1 MTTIEQWPACW
12 QPHQQDL
19 VVSEVGVQDDTVM
32 LAVHDPPAL
41 RRRRVPLQG
50 QLATA
55 EAGSDATQEELLN
68 HLLEA
73 EPPEGTLIVPVIG
86 APGTG
91 KSHLIRW
98 LWAVMPQRDDL
109 VIRHIPR
116 EGTSLPAVVERI
128 FRGVEGEQFE
138 ALRDALHK
146 AQSPEEGIDPSARLE
161 RTASNLIFRI
171 TDLLQ
176 FGLGTEWRRA
186 RDVDPDVR
194 DALCSPTSL
203 PALLTDVEVR
213 ARLTQPGGAAYR
225 LAKDIVEGY
234 RRSENEDQEE
244 LGFTA
249 ADLDLKVARNAG
261 PHAHR
266 TLATLRMPGR
276 ADDAARMMS
285 DALDV
290 ASARLVLGSISL
302 ADLLVDFRR
311 LLAADGKQLVLLF
324 EDIAIARGLQLDLI
338 DAMTT
343 PGRRPGEAP
352 LCTLR
357 VALAITNTYWEDQAP
372 ETLSTRARAW
382 KAEMFDLDVPPAT
395 AEERAPGLIGR
406 YLNAARHGL
415 DTIRTTDIDTLRAGL
430 GNACDTCAWQQPCHA
445 TFGATENG
453 HGLYPLTRTAARRL
467 SRLAD
472 AAMRPRLVLSD
483 VVEPILDQQPA
494 VDAHRFPAGDVW
506 QTPTEEAVRTRQLE
520 ELSLPQLERL
530 EQASAADSERA
541 RLVLLAWI
549 GEEEAGPA
557 VLNALGLPGELYTDE
572 VDGPAPAPP
581 DIPVEERRR
590 REAPAAEDTADRAIQ
605 DWAAGTRELGNP
617 LAPRLRTLM
626 YNELLAAIRWDELGE
641 SQTGVLEALGIRGPE
656 QQRPA
661 LMIKIQGAATGKGL
675 MEGERL
681 ITLEQS
687 VENAQLLR
695 AIWRR
700 GRGEFNGR
708 QGIEDLARVRRLV
721 DLAETN
727 ARERLPAAGTLTETA
742 QLMNLAAHVLAAD
755 LNPMRDHWL
764 SALQKLDKPPATDPR
779 RGRAWNE
786 LRAKAIS
793 EYTFAAERIE
803 ALATRSQS
811 GRGSA
816 TAIDP
821 ALFDLNKLDNDP
833 AGYKRHPTEPG
844 LRRRHEDLLAQADT
858 AVAEEAA
865 SIRAIVAALAQH
877 TGSDESLPLKRI
889 RDTVT
894 EVLTFASERHLL
906 SGAGD
911 FIALQDAKLPSA
923 TAANDVRAAARAAV
937 NTAERGASPEALER
951 IAQLD
956 LEKLDQVLAYLTLAA
971 SVISASTD
979 GARAALRQRAGGDLG
994 SRGEEARKQARQIV
1008 AWCEERV

>member
-1 MTTIEQWPACW
+1 MTDIEQWPACW

-19 VVSEVGVQDDTVM
+19 VVSEVGVQDDAVM
-32 LAVHDPPAL
+32 LAVHEPPAL

-55 EAGSDATQEELLN
+55 GAGVEATQEELLK
-68 HLLEA
+68 HLLDA

-98 LWAVMPQRDDL
+98 MWAVMPQRDDL

-138 ALRDALHK
+138 AMKDALHK
-146 AQSPEEGIDPSARLE
+146 AQSPEDGIDPSARLE
-161 RTASNLIFRI
+161 RTASNLIYRI

-186 RDVDPDVR
+186 RDVEPAVR
-194 DALCSPTSL
+194 DALCGPTLL

-213 ARLTQPGGAAYR
+213 TRLTQPGGAAYR

-234 RRSENEDQEE
+234 RRAENEDQEE

-266 TLATLRMPGR
+266 TLARLRMSGN
-276 ADDAARMMS
+276 ADAAARMMS

-302 ADLLVDFRR
+302 SDLLVDFRR
-311 LLAADGKQLVLLF
+311 VLAADGKQLVLLF

-343 PGRRPGEAP
+343 PARRPGEAP
-352 LCTLR
+352 LCNLR
-357 VALAITNTYWEDQAP
+357 VAFAITNTYWEEQAP

-382 KAEMFDLDVPPAT
+382 KAEMFDLDVPPAA
-395 AEERAPGLIGR
+395 AEERAPVLIGR
-406 YLNAARHGL
+406 YMNAARHGL
-415 DTIRTTDIDTLRAGL
+415 DTIRTTDVETLRAGL
-430 GNACDTCAWQQPCHA
+430 ANVCDTCVWQRSCHA

-453 HGLYPLTRTAARRL
+453 HGLYPLTTTAARRL
-467 SRLAD
+467 SRIAD
-472 AAMRPRLVLSD
+472 AAMRPRLVLSE

-494 VDAHRFPAGDVW
+494 VDAHLFPAGQAW
-506 QTPTEEAVRTRQLE
+506 HTPTEEAVRTGQLR

-530 EQASAADSERA
+530 EQATAADRERA

-549 GEEEAGPA
+549 GKAEKGTA
-557 VLNALGLPGELYTDE
+557 VLTALGLPGEIYTDE
-572 VDGPAPAPP
+572 GDDPAPHPDPVKPGPSPAPP
-581 DIPVEERRR
+581 
-590 REAPAAEDTADRAIQ
+590 AEHTADRAIQ

-617 LAPRLRTLM
+617 LAPRLRTLI
-626 YNELLAAIRWDELGE
+626 YHEVLTSIRWDELGE
-641 SQTGVLEALGIRGPE
+641 SQAAVLEALGIRGPE

-661 LMIKIQGAATGKGL
+661 LMIDIKGSAGGGGL
-675 MEGERL
+675 LDSKRL

-700 GRGEFNGR
+700 GRGGSRGR
-708 QGIEDLARVRRLV
+708 QAIEDLARVGRLV
-721 DLAETN
+721 DVAEAN
-727 ARERLPAAGTLTETA
+727 ARERLPTTRSLTQTA
-742 QLMNLAAHVLAAD
+742 QLMNLAARVLAAD
-755 LNPMRDHWL
+755 LDPLREHWL
-764 SALQKLDKPPATDPR
+764 PALQKLDKSVLADPP

-793 EYTFAAERIE
+793 EYGFASGRIE
-803 ALATRSQS
+803 GLATRSQS

-821 ALFDLNKLDNDP
+821 ALFDLARLDTDP
-833 AGYKRHPTEPG
+833 TGYKRHPTEPDV
-844 LRRRHEDLLAQADT
+844 RRRYEALLAQAEA

-865 SIRAIVAALAQH
+865 TIGATLAAIARH

-894 EVLTFASERHLL
+894 EVLTFASQRHLL

-911 FIALQDAKLPSA
+911 FAKLQDAKLPPA
-923 TAANDVRAAARAAV
+923 TAANDARAAARAAV
-937 NTAERGASPEALER
+937 NAAERGASPDALER
-951 IAQLD
+951 LAQID

-971 SVISASTD
+971 SVITTSAD
-979 GARAALRQRAGGDLG
+979 AARGALRQRAGGGIG
-994 SRGEEARKQARQIV
+994 SEGEQAREQARQIV
-1008 AWCEERV
+1008 AWCEERA